1 MKFKS
6 FNVIPNLPDNIK
18 SLDELATNMWFTW
31 NWDAILMFVGIDE
44 DLWHESH
51 RNPKWMLGALSPE
64 KLQALS
70 KDEQFLQRLERIK
83 NRFENY
89 VYSKDTWFNK
99 NRDQQEEDLLV
110 AYFSMEYG
118 IGEGLPIYSGGL
130 GMLSGDHLKS
140 ASDLGIPLVGV
151 GLLYRKGYVQQVLT
165 RDNWQL
171 ERFPENDWYNMPV
184 EIVKDK
190 TGAPLRVKVELPDEI
205 VTVGVW
211 RVPVGRISLFLLDTN
226 LPENSVRAHSITEQL
241 YGGDRENR
249 IRQEIVLGIGG
260 ARVLDAMGL
269 KPTVFHINEGHS
281 AFLLFERIRQIM
293 KERKISFKEARELVW
308 SSSVFTT
315 HTPVI
320 AGNEYFDFDLVK
332 KYMAHYCKD
341 LGISFEDFL
350 EIGKEEPN
358 SMAFCMTVVALRL
371 CAFINAVSNLHGEVS
386 RSLWHKVWSQLPRYE
401 IPIQSITNGVHI
413 SSWISHEHLDLYK
426 KYVSKNADSFE
437 NFPDNCQWDRISEI
451 DDKEFWDVHLAR
463 KNKLINMIIRERL
476 KRQYQRLGADAS
488 VLEEIKS
495 VLNPQYLTIGFARR
509 FASYKRANL
518 IFRNMDRLLEIVN
531 NDKTPVQFV
540 FAGKAHPADHVG
552 KEIIKSVARF
562 NMDKKF
568 KQRIV
573 FIEDYN
579 MNVARY
585 MVQGVDVWLNNP
597 IRPFEASG
605 TSGMKAA
612 INGVLNLSVLDGW
625 WCEGYSPDVGWAVG
639 GAEHYYDEG
648 ERDYAESEA
657 IYNLIQKVIIPL
669 YYDRGEDGIPHK
681 WIKMMKNS
689 VQKLVPQFNTN
700 RMLREYYE
708 KFYVRCHRIN
718 KKLLDNAKL
727 TNIAAWRKRLEE
739 NWQNVRVVVDSFKPE
754 MEIRANTRVPIK
766 AKVWLGNLRPEDV
779 DVQLHIGSVDVDMNF
794 KEGKS
799 VSMNYQGKD
808 NDAYI
813 YTVEVTC
820 EKSGRHDFAVR
831 VIGKHPDVIHPF
843 MPLFIKWNDE

>member
-18 SLDELATNMWFTW
+18 FLDELATNMWFTW
-31 NWDAILMFVGIDE
+31 NWDAIFMFVGIDE

-64 KLQALS
+64 RLVSLS
-70 KDEQFLQRLERIK
+70 KDSQFLQKLEQIK

-89 VYSKDTWFNK
+89 INSKETWFAK
-99 NRDQQEEDLLV
+99 NRNQEEENLMV

-130 GMLSGDHLKS
+130 GMLAGDHLKS

-151 GLLYRKGYVQQVLT
+151 GLLYRKGYVQQILN
-165 RDNWQL
+165 RDNWQV

-184 EIVKDK
+184 QIVRDNA
-190 TGAPLRVKVELPDEI
+190 GNPLKVQVQLDNEMVNI
-205 VTVGVW
+205 GVW
-211 RVPVGRISLFLLDTN
+211 RVPVGRTFLFLLDTN
-226 LPENSVRAHSITEQL
+226 LPENSLKAHSITEQL

-260 ARVLDAMGL
+260 ARALQAMGL

-281 AFLLFERIRQIM
+281 AFLLFERIRQVM
-293 KERKISFKEARELVW
+293 EERKVSFKEARELVW
-308 SSSVFTT
+308 ASSVFTT

-320 AGNEYFDFDLVK
+320 AGNEYFDFALVE
-332 KYMAHYCKD
+332 KYMKPYCKE
-341 LGISFEDFL
+341 LGISFEEFL
-350 EIGKEEPN
+350 EIGKEESN

-371 CAFINAVSNLHGEVS
+371 CAFLNAVSSLHGEVS
-386 RSLWHKVWSQLPRYE
+386 RSMWHKVWPQLPNYE
-401 IPIQSITNGVHI
+401 IPIQSITNGVHT
-413 SSWISHEHLDLYK
+413 SSWISHEHQDLYK
-426 KYVSKNADSFE
+426 KYVLKDANNFE
-437 NFPDNCQWDRISEI
+437 NIPDNCDWTKVLEI
-451 DDKEFWDVHLAR
+451 DDKEFWDVHIAR
-463 KNKLINMIIRERL
+463 KNKLISMIIRERL
-476 KRQYQRLGADAS
+476 RRQYQRLGADAS
-488 VLEEIKS
+488 VFEEIKS
-495 VLNPQYLTIGFARR
+495 VLNPQHLTIGFARR

-518 IFRNMDRLLEIVN
+518 IFRNIDRLFEIVT
-531 NDKTPVQFV
+531 NDKTPVQFI
-540 FAGKAHPADHVG
+540 FAGKAHQSDHVG
-552 KEIIKSVARF
+552 KEIIKSVARYS
-562 NMDKKF
+562 MDKKF

-597 IRPFEASG
+597 IRPLEASG

-625 WCEGYSPDVGWAVG
+625 WCEGYSADIGWAVG
-639 GAEHYYDEG
+639 GAEHYYNDE

-669 YYDRGEDGIPHK
+669 YYERGEDGIPHN
-681 WIKMMKNS
+681 WVKMMKNS
-689 VQKLVPQFNTN
+689 VQKIVPYFNTN

-708 KFYVRCHRIN
+708 RFYVSAHRTG
-718 KKLLDNAKL
+718 KKLLDNARL
-727 TNIAAWRKRLEE
+727 ANIAAWRRRLEQ
-739 NWQNVRVVVDSFKPE
+739 NWHSIRVRTDSFKPE
-754 MEIRANTRVPIK
+754 MEIRSGTHVPIR
-766 AKVWLGNLRPEDV
+766 AKVHLGNLTPEDV
-779 DVQLHIGSVDVDMNF
+779 DVQLHIGSIDVDMNF
-794 KEGKS
+794 KYGKS
-799 VSMNYQGKD
+799 ISMNCQGKD
-808 NDAYI
+808 GNVYV
-813 YTVEVTC
+813 YTADVIC
-820 EKSGRHDFAVR
+820 ERSGRHDFAVR
-831 VIGKHPDVIHPF
+831 VIGKHPDLVHPF